1 MSQAAP
7 YIPPKDAD
15 WSNWLNNFAT
25 LIAASPS
32 TYGLMAGDSATIT
45 AQKTAWNA
53 AYALVTS
60 PSTKTP
66 ATVQA
71 KNTEKTIALAIIRPY
86 AVTISINAGVSSANK
101 IAIGVNPRTSTKTPV
116 TTPTTNPV
124 LTIDST
130 STAGS
135 IVRYRDTTAS
145 PSVKSKPY
153 GVIALLLFAK
163 SSATPITDPETLT
176 FIDLYTKSP
185 LQVSLGSGEAGNTV
199 YWAARWVTRTGLLG
213 PWSPIISYVVAG

>member
-7 YIPPKDAD
+7 YIPAKDAD

-25 LIAASPS
+25 LIAASPA
-32 TYGLMAGDSATIT
+32 TYGLMAGDSTTIT
-45 AQKTAWNA
+45 AQKTAWNS

-71 KNTEKTIALAIIRPY
+71 KNTEKAIALAIIRPY
-86 AVTISINAGVSSANK
+86 AITISINAGVSSANK
-101 IAIGVNPRTSTKTPV
+101 IALGVNPRTSTKTPI

-124 LTIDST
+124 LTAQST
-130 STAGS
+130 STAGT
-135 IVRYRDTTAS
+135 ILRYRDATAS

-153 GVIALLLFAK
+153 GVIALLLYKKA
-163 SSATPITDPETLT
+163 SATPITDPEELV
-176 FIDLYTKSP
+176 FVDLYTKSP
-185 LQVSLGSGEAGNTV
+185 FQVTSENADVGKTM

-213 PWSPIISYVVAG
+213 PWSPIITYVVAG